1 MKHKTSKIL
10 NRILA
15 LIIAAGICLPI
26 VFTAW
31 QMGFFT
37 KEPKVAVQ
45 MQAGEDAPV
54 LHIATDYDFCPN
66 SYYNK
71 DGELSGL
78 YIELMIEACNRLGMK
93 PVFETDNWMGCRKM
107 LEDAEVDVLLGLE
120 IFSNMKGTLRTIPV
134 CPDELRVYGK
144 KKSTV
149 RQHWQA
155 KRWP

>member
-1 MKHKTSKIL
+1 MKHKTSRIL

-54 LHIATDYDFCPN
+54 LHIATDYRFLPQ
-66 SYYNK
+66 
-71 DGELSGL
+71 
-78 YIELMIEACNRLGMK
+78 
-93 PVFETDNWMGCRKM
+93 F
-107 LEDAEVDVLLGLE
+107 LL
-120 IFSNMKGTLRTIPV
+120 
-134 CPDELRVYGK
+134 
-144 KKSTV
+144 
-149 RQHWQA
+149 Q
-155 KRWP
+155 